1 MKGTV
6 GGQLHILTAVSDSS
20 IKLAAN
26 TKVAFAVDV
35 RNCQQCCDAQQEK
48 NPNRL
53 EVAASKKRFTSQVK
67 NIF

>member
-6 GGQLHILTAVSDSS
+6 GGQLNFVSYLNGVSDSS

-26 TKVAFAVDV
+26 MKLAFAVDV
-35 RNCQQCCDAQQEK
+35 RNSQQCCDAQQEN

-53 EVAASKKRFTSQVK
+53 EIAASKKGTRHK
-67 NIF
+67 